1 MWQGLF
7 LVNII
12 WELFFIIVSDALFL
26 ADKNDGKFPFLSEAL
41 IDILPN
47 GLSKS
52 GAFIILI
59 ILSIILTIVNGYF
72 WILVY
77 FLKKT
82 FIAVS
87 HYVPEQKN
95 IFTGGFEHSTLN
107 ALQAQNIAK
116 TITLLDPEGFTEF
129 SSNKHH

>member
-52 GAFIILI
+52 GAFILLV
-59 ILSIILTIVNGYF
+59 ILSIVLTFTNGYF
-72 WILVY
+72 WILVH

-87 HYVPEQKN
+87 HYVPEQEN